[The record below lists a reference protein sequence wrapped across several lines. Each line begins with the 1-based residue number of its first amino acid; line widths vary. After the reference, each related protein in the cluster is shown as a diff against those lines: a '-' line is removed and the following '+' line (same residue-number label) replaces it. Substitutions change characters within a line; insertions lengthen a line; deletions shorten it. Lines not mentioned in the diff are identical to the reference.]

1 MAYNKKYVPQ
11 NLRKKVFERDNYT
24 CVYCGVQA
32 CEELLQIDHVIP
44 RCMGGSNNI
53 NNLVTACKKC
63 NNRKN
68 GRMPKIGDVEKLASV
83 LGTSV
88 EYLMGFQDGK
98 PVITQIIEGIPAPTP
113 EDFYNTAKNFPNMA
127 YWGGVVDNARSVAFR
142 RDEEEISEVSRMLEL
157 ALYTLKKIDD
167 LLNITKPSKPQQG
180 KQDIPYSNV
189 SAYNGHNSQYY
200 NNTLN
205 ANAVMA

>member
-1 MAYNKKYVPQ
+1 MAYNGKYVPQ
-11 NLRKKVFERDNYT
+11 SLRKKVFERDNYT
-24 CVYCGVQA
+24 CVYCGVRA
-32 CEELLQIDHVIP
+32 YEEPLQIDHVIP

-68 GRMPKIGDVEKLASV
+68 GRMPKVGDVEKLASV

-98 PVITQIIEGIPAPTP
+98 SIITQMIENIPAPRP

-167 LLNITKPSKPQQG
+167 LLNITKSSNNHHE
-180 KQDIPYSNV
+180 KQEPYSSV
-189 SAYNGHNSQYY
+189 SAYNGNNNLYY
-200 NNTLN
+200 KNTVSTN
-205 ANAVMA
+205 AAMA